1 MGLILGFRSIP
12 SPGIVL
18 ISGVKYIYDPET
30 LTTMALHSMLRAR
43 HSLMI

>member
-18 ISGVKYIYDPET
+18 ISDVKYIYDPET
-30 LTTMALHSMLRAR
+30 LTTMGAAFDDHPVTPE
-43 HSLMI
+43 H